1 MTKKLLFLFFSAE
14 MVRRDTFWA
23 ICFWALSFIVLAD
36 NRCPEI
42 TSNFLDFSV
51 TYNPPHY
58 QINSPI
64 QNIVIDRTTFN
75 DKTTV
80 YLASRNIIEALNSSL
95 DKLWE
100 LRTGPVGNPECQFC
114 KSCDIETDS
123 KKLEDTDNQILA
135 LDTYFSYLYSCGSSQ
150 NGVCYFH
157 QLNLT
162 HQLDPPSIS
171 KCLYKK
177 EYNSQNNCPD
187 CVASPLGTKA
197 SLVDDGQALFFFVAA
212 TVNST
217 VTQKYG
223 RKSISVRRPLA
234 TEDGFFPDVHGFTV
248 LPQFVDSYSIHYV
261 YSFSAGDFVYFL
273 SVQREVA
280 EVPSTYQTRVGRL
293 PRSEW
298 ELSHYREVLLECRFE
313 PKRRRRAQDYQQDVV
328 YNALQAAHLGKAGQ
342 ELAQELGVEASSD
355 ILYGVFAETEPGSS
369 KPIHN
374 SALCAFPVSNINEA
388 IEQGV
393 EDCCTPGTERLSR
406 GLNFFQPLE
415 FCPHESMNGN
425 KSCIDTP
432 TLVSKPYYRVDLFN
446 RAMKGVL
453 LTSILVTPIEKKTV
467 AHLGTSDG
475 RLFQAVLRRSGPI
488 LFANYSLDE
497 KHPVSSIAAELPPD
511 HLLFITGNKVT
522 KVSKR
527 GPGCH
532 HFLSCNRCLTAPAFM
547 SCGWCEGTCTWRE
560 ECSTQWRDKSCAP
573 VINEFF
579 PKTAPPDGGTELTLC
594 GMEFQSPLRPYTK
607 ASTHLVKVG
616 ERDCK
621 VQIEKSNGTYLV
633 CRIETTG
640 ADELSKPL
648 AIVVNINKGGVGG
661 SYYIEG
667 KAKISGFTFV
677 KPNVTGIL
685 PDFGPKAG
693 GTLITLTGTHLDA
706 GNRRAVTM
714 NGKECRIMS
723 LTPRSTSTSSIVCL
737 TPANEIVQEVVP
749 EVKIDAAQVSTSQS
763 FKYKENPTIT
773 MVLPKCGFE
782 SGSNITIIGRNL
794 DSIYETTILFEPHEK
809 DFKAVSKVC
818 GPALSSE
825 KMVCS
830 TPPLT
835 IMEDPE
841 PGDLTFT
848 MDGTQG
854 LQKFPFFYCPDA
866 EVIPFEQEDN
876 VLRLQPG
883 QDEVDLHH
891 KKLNLV
897 TDCMKVN
904 MTIGGVDCNAKV
916 LENEV
921 TCRIPKNLTVPSDG
935 LPVKICINGENG
947 LCVDL
952 GRVVIVSQGQPVI
965 GIVLGA
971 FMAMLVVAAFGFL
984 VIHFRKKKRAEKAK
998 KHLSRVSISNINRTV
1013 GPTNLSPVGDYR
1025 RDAPSTPNTG
1035 SSGIMLRSP
1044 LYTGSYDGSLV
1055 ALLAPD
1061 KISITSFRPELLEE
1075 VKDVLIPAEKLKV
1088 HRDRVIGKGHFGIV
1102 YHGYYMDPT
1111 YREIHCAVKSL
1122 NRITDVEEVEQ
1133 FLKEGILMKGFHHSN
1148 VLSLLGILLPNEGL
1162 PLVVLPYMK
1171 HGDLRHFIRCE
1182 QRNPTVK
1189 DLIGF
1194 GLQVA
1199 QGMLY
1204 LVQKK
1209 FVHRDLAARNCMLDE
1224 SYSVKVADFGMAR
1237 DVFDKEYYSIQDH
1250 KKAKLPVKWMAIE
1263 SLQTQKFTT
1272 KSDVWS
1278 FGVLMWEL
1286 LTRGASPYPE
1296 VDPYDITHYLLKGRR
1311 LPQPQ
1316 YCPDPLFT
1324 IMLQCWNPEPEQRPS
1339 FSELVY
1345 EVKEILSGL
1354 AGEHYISLK
1363 VTYVNLDQ
1371 PRPYPAEA
1379 ESADEMDSTY

>member
-1 MTKKLLFLFFSAE
+1 

-64 QNIVIDRTTFN
+64 QNIVIDRTNFN

-425 KSCIDTP
+425 KSCFDTP

-511 HLLFITGNKVT
+511 HLLFITGNK
-522 KVSKR
+522 
-527 GPGCH
+527 
-532 HFLSCNRCLTAPAFM
+532 
-547 SCGWCEGTCTWRE
+547 
-560 ECSTQWRDKSCAP
+560 
-573 VINEFF
+573 FF

-621 VQIEKSNGTYLV
+621 VQIEKSSGTYLV

-648 AIVVNINKGGVGG
+648 TIVVNINEGGVNGL
-661 SYYIEG
+661 YYIEG

-677 KPNVTGIL
+677 
-685 PDFGPKAG
+685 
-693 GTLITLTGTHLDA
+693 
-706 GNRRAVTM
+706 
-714 NGKECRIMS
+714 
-723 LTPRSTSTSSIVCL
+723 
-737 TPANEIVQEVVP
+737 EVVP

-809 DFKAVSKVC
+809 DFKAVS
-818 GPALSSE
+818 
-825 KMVCS
+825 
-830 TPPLT
+830 T
-835 IMEDPE
+835 
-841 PGDLTFT
+841 
-848 MDGTQG
+848 
-854 LQKFPFFYCPDA
+854 
-866 EVIPFEQEDN
+866 
-876 VLRLQPG
+876 
-883 QDEVDLHH
+883 
-891 KKLNLV
+891 
-897 TDCMKVN
+897 
-904 MTIGGVDCNAKV
+904 
-916 LENEV
+916 
-921 TCRIPKNLTVPSDG
+921 
-935 LPVKICINGENG
+935 ICINGENG

-984 VIHFRKKKRAEKAK
+984 VIHFRKKKR
-998 KHLSRVSISNINRTV
+998 
-1013 GPTNLSPVGDYR
+1013 G
-1025 RDAPSTPNTG
+1025 
-1035 SSGIMLRSP
+1035 
-1044 LYTGSYDGSLV
+1044 
-1055 ALLAPD
+1055 
-1061 KISITSFRPELLEE
+1061 
-1075 VKDVLIPAEKLKV
+1075 
-1088 HRDRVIGKGHFGIV
+1088 
-1102 YHGYYMDPT
+1102 
-1111 YREIHCAVKSL
+1111 
-1122 NRITDVEEVEQ
+1122 ITDVEEVEQ

-1272 KSDVWS
+1272 KSDVVHYHAA
-1278 FGVLMWEL
+1278 VLEPRARAAPL
-1286 LTRGASPYPE
+1286 LLRAG
-1296 VDPYDITHYLLKGRR
+1296 LR
-1311 LPQPQ
+1311 
-1316 YCPDPLFT
+1316 FT

>member
-1 MTKKLLFLFFSAE
+1 
-14 MVRRDTFWA
+14 MVQQDTFWA

-36 NRCPEI
+36 NRCQEI
-42 TSNFLDFSV
+42 TSNFVDFSV

-114 KSCDIETDS
+114 KSCDIEIDS
-123 KKLEDTDNQILA
+123 KKPEDTDNQILA

-162 HQLDPPSIS
+162 HQLDPPSFS

-177 EYNSQNNCPD
+177 ESNSQNNCPD

-355 ILYGVFAETEPGSS
+355 ILYGVFAETETGSS

-415 FCPHESMNGN
+415 FCPHE
-425 KSCIDTP
+425 
-432 TLVSKPYYRVDLFN
+432 
-446 RAMKGVL
+446 
-453 LTSILVTPIEKKTV
+453 
-467 AHLGTSDG
+467 
-475 RLFQAVLRRSGPI
+475 
-488 LFANYSLDE
+488 
-497 KHPVSSIAAELPPD
+497 
-511 HLLFITGNKVT
+511 
-522 KVSKR
+522 
-527 GPGCH
+527 
-532 HFLSCNRCLTAPAFM
+532 
-547 SCGWCEGTCTWRE
+547 
-560 ECSTQWRDKSCAP
+560 
-573 VINEFF
+573 
-579 PKTAPPDGGTELTLC
+579 
-594 GMEFQSPLRPYTK
+594 
-607 ASTHLVKVG
+607 
-616 ERDCK
+616 
-621 VQIEKSNGTYLV
+621 
-633 CRIETTG
+633 
-640 ADELSKPL
+640 
-648 AIVVNINKGGVGG
+648 
-661 SYYIEG
+661 
-667 KAKISGFTFV
+667 
-677 KPNVTGIL
+677 
-685 PDFGPKAG
+685 
-693 GTLITLTGTHLDA
+693 
-706 GNRRAVTM
+706 
-714 NGKECRIMS
+714 
-723 LTPRSTSTSSIVCL
+723 
-737 TPANEIVQEVVP
+737 
-749 EVKIDAAQVSTSQS
+749 
-763 FKYKENPTIT
+763 
-773 MVLPKCGFE
+773 
-782 SGSNITIIGRNL
+782 
-794 DSIYETTILFEPHEK
+794 
-809 DFKAVSKVC
+809 VC

-841 PGDLTFT
+841 QGDLAFT

-854 LQKFPFFYCPDA
+854 LQKFPFFYSPDT

-971 FMAMLVVAAFGFL
+971 FMALLVVAAFGFL
-984 VIHFRKKKRAEKAK
+984 VIHFRKKK
-998 KHLSRVSISNINRTV
+998 
-1013 GPTNLSPVGDYR
+1013 

-1055 ALLAPD
+1055 PLLAPD

-1162 PLVVLPYMK
+1162 PLVVLPFMK

-1250 KKAKLPVKWMAIE
+1250 RKAKLPVKWMAIE

-1316 YCPDPLFT
+1316 YCPDPLFA

>member
-1 MTKKLLFLFFSAE
+1 MFQATK
-14 MVRRDTFWA
+14 
-23 ICFWALSFIVLAD
+23 
-36 NRCPEI
+36 
-42 TSNFLDFSV
+42 
-51 TYNPPHY
+51 
-58 QINSPI
+58 Q
-64 QNIVIDRTTFN
+64 
-75 DKTTV
+75 
-80 YLASRNIIEALNSSL
+80 
-95 DKLWE
+95 
-100 LRTGPVGNPECQFC
+100 
-114 KSCDIETDS
+114 
-123 KKLEDTDNQILA
+123 
-135 LDTYFSYLYSCGSSQ
+135 
-150 NGVCYFH
+150 
-157 QLNLT
+157 
-162 HQLDPPSIS
+162 
-171 KCLYKK
+171 
-177 EYNSQNNCPD
+177 
-187 CVASPLGTKA
+187 
-197 SLVDDGQALFFFVAA
+197 
-212 TVNST
+212 
-217 VTQKYG
+217 
-223 RKSISVRRPLA
+223 
-234 TEDGFFPDVHGFTV
+234 
-248 LPQFVDSYSIHYV
+248 
-261 YSFSAGDFVYFL
+261 
-273 SVQREVA
+273 
-280 EVPSTYQTRVGRL
+280 
-293 PRSEW
+293 
-298 ELSHYREVLLECRFE
+298 
-313 PKRRRRAQDYQQDVV
+313 
-328 YNALQAAHLGKAGQ
+328 
-342 ELAQELGVEASSD
+342 
-355 ILYGVFAETEPGSS
+355 
-369 KPIHN
+369 
-374 SALCAFPVSNINEA
+374 
-388 IEQGV
+388 
-393 EDCCTPGTERLSR
+393 
-406 GLNFFQPLE
+406 
-415 FCPHESMNGN
+415 SMNGN

-560 ECSTQWRDKSCAP
+560 ECPTQWRDKSCAP
-573 VINEFF
+573 VITEFF

-594 GMEFQSPLRPYTK
+594 GMEFQSPLRPNIK

-616 ERDCK
+616 ERECK
-621 VQIEKSNGTYLV
+621 VQIEKSNGTYTSTSSIV
-633 CRIETTG
+633 CVTPAMETVQ
-640 ADELSKPL
+640 E
-648 AIVVNINKGGVGG
+648 VVP
-661 SYYIEG
+661 E
-667 KAKISGFTFV
+667 V
-677 KPNVTGIL
+677 K
-685 PDFGPKAG
+685 
-693 GTLITLTGTHLDA
+693 LDA
-706 GNRRAVTM
+706 AQVSTSQSFKYKENPTITM
-714 NGKECRIMS
+714 VLPKCGFES
-723 LTPRSTSTSSIVCL
+723 LTPRSTSTSSIVCV
-737 TPANEIVQEVVP
+737 TPAMETVQEVVP
-749 EVKIDAAQVSTSQS
+749 EVKLDAAQVSTSQS

-782 SGSNITIIGRNL
+782 SGSNITIFGRNL
-794 DSIYETTILFEPHEK
+794 DSVYETIILFEPHEK
-809 DFKAVSKVC
+809 DFKAVYTVC

-848 MDGTQG
+848 MDRTQG
-854 LQKFPFFYCPDA
+854 LQKFPFFYSPDA

-921 TCRIPKNLTVPSDG
+921 TCRIPKNLIVPSDG

-947 LCVDL
+947 FCVDL

-998 KHLSRVSISNINRTV
+998 KHLSLVSISNINRTV
-1013 GPTNLSPVGDYR
+1013 DPTNLSPVGDYR
-1025 RDAPSTPNTG
+1025 RDTPSTPNTG

-1055 ALLAPD
+1055 PLLAPD

-1162 PLVVLPYMK
+1162 PLVVLPFMK

-1250 KKAKLPVKWMAIE
+1250 RKAKLPVKWMAIE

-1272 KSDVWS
+1272 K
-1278 FGVLMWEL
+1278 
-1286 LTRGASPYPE
+1286 
-1296 VDPYDITHYLLKGRR
+1296 
-1311 LPQPQ
+1311 
-1316 YCPDPLFT
+1316 FT